1 MKAVD
6 SLTKSS
12 LLCLILPSIF
22 SALQNSSSTELTSV
36 CDQRREK
43 IKEEMLPIILCG
55 CSDLVLRSTA
65 NGFSVLVLLQRG
77 FWIGLKSLHAR
88 NARFMLYSQPAS
100 SLNVLGDIKLK
111 ENETEIERH
120 FKVDY
125 KNDSSVQII
134 LAYLFCDST
143 LAFSKES
150 PCDRCKHIRLYYMP
164 DRQVSNSSPR
174 PTSLKVTAN
183 GNTDHV
189 TYIVIILVVVVVCAT
204 ISYVVY
210 KHRKS
215 RNRGISRQLDSINR
229 EPLVSTAESP
239 APKLTKEL
247 LIVDIAPN
255 EVCSKRFRAF
265 LRNLPKFSVV
275 CYIDH
280 LESVNENMYDW
291 AHKKLKTCDFII
303 IVLTSELT
311 DLFDS
316 DTNNILQSSP
326 FSDIVKYF
334 LSQMNSSA
342 YTNDSAKY
350 CSVQFDLVEL
360 PSSFAE
366 QLPNISFKNVFT
378 LRDFAN
384 CPDVNASHFQLKK
397 FLMTVGAENC
407 EITNIL
413 RSIAE
418 FSEKASCTWKNSEVT
433 RVIHGC

>member
-1 MKAVD
+1 
-6 SLTKSS
+6 
-12 LLCLILPSIF
+12 
-22 SALQNSSSTELTSV
+22 
-36 CDQRREK
+36 
-43 IKEEMLPIILCG
+43 MLPIILCG
-55 CSDLVLRSTA
+55 CSDVVLRSTA
-65 NGFSVLVLLQRG
+65 DGFSALVLLQRG

-88 NARFMLYSQPAS
+88 NARFTLFSQPAS
-100 SLNVLGDIKLK
+100 ILNVLGDIELK
-111 ENETEIERH
+111 ENETEVVRDFE
-120 FKVDY
+120 VGY

-134 LAYLFCDST
+134 YAYLFCDSA
-143 LAFSKES
+143 LSFSKES
-150 PCDRCKHIRLYYMP
+150 PCDQCKHIQLYYVP
-164 DRQVSNSSPR
+164 DRQVLNSPKR
-174 PTSLKVTAN
+174 PTRLKVTSN

-204 ISYVVY
+204 ISYFVY

-215 RNRGISRQLDSINR
+215 RSRGLPRQLDSINTV
-229 EPLVSTAESP
+229 PLVSTALAESP
-239 APKLTKEL
+239 TPKLTKEI
-247 LIVDIAPN
+247 LIVDIVPN

-265 LRNLPKFSVV
+265 LRNLPNFSVV

-280 LESVNENMYDW
+280 LESVNQNMYDW

-366 QLPNISFKNVFT
+366 QLPNLSFKNVFT

-384 CPDVNASHFQLKK
+384 YPDVNASHSQLKK
-397 FLMTVGAENC
+397 FLMTIGADNC
-407 EITNIL
+407 EIANVL
-413 RSIAE
+413 RSTAN
-418 FSEKASCTWKNSEVT
+418 FSENSSCTWKNTEVN

>member
-1 MKAVD
+1 
-6 SLTKSS
+6 
-12 LLCLILPSIF
+12 
-22 SALQNSSSTELTSV
+22 
-36 CDQRREK
+36 
-43 IKEEMLPIILCG
+43 MLPILLCG

-65 NGFSVLVLLQRG
+65 NGFSVLLLLQRG

-88 NARFMLYSQPAS
+88 NARFTLYSQPAS
-100 SLNVLGDIKLK
+100 NLNVLGDIKLK

-120 FKVDY
+120 FEVDY

-143 LAFSKES
+143 LSFSKES
-150 PCDRCKHIRLYYMP
+150 PCDRCKHIQLYYIP
-164 DRQVSNSSPR
+164 DRQVLNSSQR
-174 PTSLKVTAN
+174 PTSLKVASN
-183 GNTDHV
+183 GNIDHV

-204 ISYVVY
+204 ISYFVY

-215 RNRGISRQLDSINR
+215 RSRGISRQLDSINTV
-229 EPLVSTAESP
+229 PLVSTTESLT
-239 APKLTKEL
+239 PKLTKEI

-291 AHKKLKTCDFII
+291 ALKKLKTCDFII

-334 LSQMNSSA
+334 LSQMNNSA

-366 QLPNISFKNVFT
+366 QLPNLSFKNVFT

-384 CPDVNASHFQLKK
+384 CPDVNASHSQLKK
-397 FLMTVGAENC
+397 FLMTIGADNC
-407 EITNIL
+407 EITNVL
-413 RSIAE
+413 RNTTY
-418 FSEKASCTWKNSEVT
+418 FSEKASCTWKNTEVT
-433 RVIHGC
+433 RMIHGC